1 MVDFPEMRQAMV
13 ERQMLPESIVASR
26 VIGALLDI
34 PREYFV
40 PRQQQHIAYMDDTF
54 PLSYN
59 RFLLRPVVFA
69 KMLQA
74 LDPQPH
80 EKALI
85 IGCNLGYSMA
95 VMSQL
100 IHAVVGVEEVE
111 VLSKEAEKALERIGV
126 KNFEVILGQHKKGF
140 PDSGPYDVIFI
151 EGRIQG
157 DLDIL
162 FDQLKDGGRLVVITS
177 CPMRAD
183 EVTLYSKIKGQ
194 ISKASVCEGNAPVLK
209 GFEPKSEFE
218 F

>member
-1 MVDFPEMRQAMV
+1 MVDFPEMRQVMV
-13 ERQMLPESIVASR
+13 DRQILPEGVVASR

-69 KMLQA
+69 KMVQA
-74 LDPQPH
+74 LAPEPH

-85 IGCNLGYSMA
+85 IGSNLGYSMA

-100 IHAVVGVEEVE
+100 VHSVVGVEEVA
-111 VLSKEAEKALERIGV
+111 VHSKEAEKTLERIGV
-126 KNFEVILGQHKKGF
+126 KNFEVILGQHNKGY
-140 PDSGPYDVIFI
+140 PNSGPYDVILL
-151 EGRIQG
+151 EGRLG
-157 DLDIL
+157 EDPDNL
-162 FDQLKDGGRLVVITS
+162 FEQLKDGGRLVAITS
-177 CPMRAD
+177 CPTRAD

-194 ISKASVCEGNAPVLK
+194 ISKVSICGGNAPALK